1 MPVEPTTASPT
12 SAASSV
18 VDAADRA
25 DSGAGDAAVQPA
37 AAAPEQRLDVAAQQ
51 VADLAS
57 VAPAQGTKPA
67 RAYLESDAPRLTL
80 NGAWKFRLHAG
91 IRQAPQDG
99 WQTGEARAD
108 FGDLPVPSSWPM
120 HGHGTPWYTNVQF
133 PFAVEPPHVPD
144 ANPVGDLFREFE
156 AGPEFFPSAV
166 IRFDG
171 IESAGTVWLNGT
183 LLGTTRGSR
192 LAHEFDASGVLVPG
206 RNVLAV
212 QVAQFSAASYVE
224 DQDMWWLPGIF
235 RDVTLQARPAAG
247 IDDVFVHADFDHH
260 TGEGILRVE
269 ASRAGK
275 AIAAVVRVPELG
287 LELPAGDEHRIPG
300 ISPWSAEVPR
310 LYDATVSTATTGGP
324 GETVAV
330 QIGFRS
336 IVIEDAQFKVNGQRI
351 LLRGVNRHE
360 HHPKLGR
367 VVPRDVMESEL
378 RLMKQHNINAIR
390 TSHYPP
396 HPDFLALADRLG
408 FYVVLECDLET
419 HGFEEGGWKQN
430 PSADP
435 QWQPALL
442 DRMSRTVERDKN
454 HASVIMWSL
463 GNEAGTGENLA
474 AMSRWTKLRDP
485 SRPIHYEGDWSS
497 AYVDVYSRMYASQ
510 AETALIGQGVEP
522 PLDDAELDARR
533 RAMPFVLCEY
543 VHAMGNGPGGMSEY
557 QELFHRHP
565 RLMGGFVWEWLE
577 HGITRTDP
585 DGTEYFVYGGDFGE
599 EVHDGNFVTDG
610 LVDANRVPRPG
621 LLDFKKVIEP
631 LAIEVAGD
639 WSAFSIT
646 NRFDFADTSGLE
658 FRYTVEADGVTVD
671 GGRVDVAP
679 VAPHESADIQLPA
692 GLLERAAHA
701 PAAGEQAPGLAAQ
714 APAVLTVS
722 AVLANDAVWAEA
734 GHEVAWGQASANVR
748 VAPAPAAAA
757 GVDVD
762 GDFLRLGPAVFER
775 TSGSLI
781 RLGET
786 AVEGFRLL
794 LWRAPTDND
803 LGAEWG
809 SPDPRPVATQWLDA
823 GLNRMHPRLVGISS
837 RPSADGGEELVV
849 RTRVAAAG
857 KQFGVLAEYV
867 WTSDGSTISLRTSVR
882 PDGSWVNAGRPV
894 PWARIGVELVLG
906 SAAESVEWFG
916 QGPHQSYPDTGQG
929 TRLGWHR
936 MPAADMD
943 DEYVR
948 PQESGARSGVHAAA
962 LELDGGRLTIAGEP
976 FALTVRPYSLDVLD
990 TANHRPDLVPDGRSY
1005 VYLDHAVHGIG
1016 TAACGPGVLEGYR
1029 LTPREADFTFVFAVT
1044 QST

>member
-1 MPVEPTTASPT
+1 M
-12 SAASSV
+12 AA
-18 VDAADRA
+18 
-25 DSGAGDAAVQPA
+25 
-37 AAAPEQRLDVAAQQ
+37 EQ
-51 VADLAS
+51 VAELAS
-57 VAPAQGTKPA
+57 VAPPQGTMPA
-67 RAYLESDAPRLTL
+67 RSYLESDAPRLSL
-80 NGAWKFRLHAG
+80 NGVWKFRLHAG

-99 WQTGEARAD
+99 WQSGGDRPD

-120 HGHGTPWYTNVQF
+120 HGHGTPWYTNVQY

-144 ANPVGDLFREFE
+144 ANPVGDLFVEFE
-156 AGPEFFPSAV
+156 AGPEYFPAAL

-192 LAHEFDASGVLVPG
+192 LAHEFDATGVLVPG

-235 RDVTLQARPAAG
+235 RDVTLQARPSDG
-247 IDDVFVHADFDHH
+247 LDDVFVHADYDHRS
-260 TGEGILRVE
+260 GEGILRVE
-269 ASRAGK
+269 ASREGQPA
-275 AIAAVVRVPELG
+275 AAVVRVPELG
-287 LELPAGDEHRIPG
+287 LELPAGEEHRLPG
-300 ISPWSAEVPR
+300 VDPWSAELPR
-310 LYDATVSTATTGGP
+310 LYDATVSTA
-324 GETVAV
+324 GETVSV
-330 QIGFRS
+330 QLGFRS
-336 IVIEDAQFKVNGQRI
+336 ISIEDAQFKVNGRRI

-367 VVPRDVMESEL
+367 AVPREVMESEL

-396 HPDFLALADRLG
+396 HPDLLALADQLG

-419 HGFEEGGWKQN
+419 HGFEQGGWKQN

-435 QWQPALL
+435 QWQAALV

-454 HASVIMWSL
+454 HASVVIWSL

-510 AETALIGQGVEP
+510 AETELIGQGVEP
-522 PLDDAELDARR
+522 PLDDADLDARR

-577 HGITRTDP
+577 HGITRTGP
-585 DGTEYFVYGGDFGE
+585 DGQEYFVYGGDFGE

-631 LAIEVAGD
+631 LTIEVAAD
-639 WSAFSIT
+639 WSGFTLT

-658 FRYTVEADGVTVD
+658 FRYTVEADGETVD
-671 GGRVDVAP
+671 GGLVDVAP
-679 VAPHESADIQLPA
+679 VAPQESAAVRLPA
-692 GLLERAAHA
+692 GLLERT
-701 PAAGEQAPGLAAQ
+701 GQT
-714 APAVLTVS
+714 PAVLTVS
-722 AVLANDAVWAEA
+722 AVLTEDTAWADA
-734 GHEVAWGQASANVR
+734 GHEVAWGQESANLPL
-748 VAPAPAAAA
+748 APTAVGALAPEAGASQRAA
-757 GVDVD
+757 GAGVEVE
-762 GDFLRLGPAVFER
+762 GDLLRLGPAVFDR
-775 TSGSLI
+775 ATGQPV
-781 RLGET
+781 RLGDA
-786 AVEGFRLL
+786 AVEGLRLL

-809 SPDPRPVATQWLDA
+809 SPDPRPVATQWMDA
-823 GLNRMHPRLVGISS
+823 GLNRMHVRLVGISS
-837 RPSADGGEELVV
+837 RPAEGGGEELVV

-867 WTSDGSTISLRTSVR
+867 WTSDGDTVSLQTTVK
-882 PDGSWVNAGRPV
+882 PVGSWVNAGWPV
-894 PWARIGVELVLG
+894 PWARIGVEIVMG
-906 SAAESVEWFG
+906 SATKSVEWFG
-916 QGPHQSYPDTGQG
+916 QGPHHSYPDTGQG
-929 TRLGWHR
+929 TKLGWYDL
-936 MPAADMD
+936 PLKDMD
-943 DEYVR
+943 VEYVR
-948 PQESGARSGVHAAA
+948 PQESGARSGVYSAA
-962 LELDGGRLTIAGEP
+962 LELDAGRLTIDGEL
-976 FALTVRPYSLDVLD
+976 FALTVRPYSLAVLD
-990 TANHRPDLVPDGRSY
+990 AATHRPDLVPDGRSY
-1005 VYLDHAVHGIG
+1005 VYLDHAVHGVG

-1029 LTPREADFTFVFAVT
+1029 LAPREAEFSFVFAVT